1 MLKKFISVF
10 GVLGVSVFCM
20 PLVAF
25 GYVSCRDTDKGC
37 TIEQLLELSKTA
49 PVDKS
54 EKIAILQELITK
66 LVAQLAVLK
75 QLSTPA
81 PISAAAGCLDLSVNL
96 IPGTNDATTGGAVS
110 RLQLFLRDAGVYPG
124 GQITGYYGPLTAE
137 AVTRW
142 QKANGMD
149 FVTTKSGVGQMTR
162 EKMRCKAAGMTSVRR
177 IAWHVDPPP
186 RTAPFDDFES
196 AKQTIS
202 IDITTASGT
211 ERYALG
217 TAYGCDAGDVSDT
230 VTARG
235 KNVLGRVQCYYALTG
250 TTFTMYSDTTLID
263 ANMGKYSVR
272 YWVERFD
279 DDASGRTAGKTTTVL
294 ELP

>member
-1 MLKKFISVF
+1 MKEGMLAGVGIFVF
-10 GVLGVSVFCM
+10 GVAWL
-20 PLVAF
+20 PATAL

-37 TIEQLLELSKTA
+37 TVEQLLDLSKNA

-54 EKIAILQELITK
+54 EKIVILQELIAK
-66 LVAQLAVLK
+66 LLVQLSSLK
-75 QLSTPA
+75 QSHTAPTTTPV
-81 PISAAAGCLDLSVNL
+81 GCLDLSVNL
-96 IPGTNDATTGGAVS
+96 LPGTNDTATDGAVS
-110 RLQLFLRDAGVYPG
+110 RLQLFLRDAGVYPS

-137 AVTRW
+137 AVMQW
-142 QKANGMD
+142 QKKNGMG

-162 EKMRCKAAGMTSVRR
+162 EKMRCKAVTSTNVKK

-186 RTAPFDDFES
+186 RTAPFDDFVS
-196 AKQTIS
+196 AKQTVS
-202 IDITTASGT
+202 IDVTTASGT

-217 TAYGCDAGDVSDT
+217 TAYGCDAGEVSDT

-235 KNVLGRVQCYYALTG
+235 KNVLGSVKCYFALTG
-250 TTFTMYSDTTLID
+250 ATFTMYSDTTLID

-279 DDASGRTAGKTTTVL
+279 DDASGKTAGKRTTVL